1 MAIER
6 MQGWTGARQNRAWTD
21 LARLSVS
28 VLIVGGNTVVGYIR
42 HPWRHDVRQ
51 TTGCIFS
58 YAFRDLSN
66 LRWTVESTTDCGGH
80 DNMNEMD
87 AEVTHLRI
95 LANLKTREIVPQFNL
110 AIRHPQVDGWM
121 GINRVLPNLAF
132 RMVSTPVLRST
143 SRSSRLR
150 ASPRRKPV
158 TLNNPKRQW

>member
-1 MAIER
+1 MAPFVANPWTARCSGRRQIWRPNYSISNITIMAIER

-51 TTGCIFS
+51 TTGCIFA

-66 LRWTVESTTDCGGH
+66 LRWTVEFTTDCGGH

-110 AIRHPQVDGWM
+110 AIRHPPTGSPFP
-121 GINRVLPNLAF
+121 IIAL
-132 RMVSTPVLRST
+132 ST
-143 SRSSRLR
+143 SKR
-150 ASPRRKPV
+150 AK
-158 TLNNPKRQW
+158 